1 MRKLAIVRKAVYFE
15 SDWPEELGQ
24 EILVTH
30 VRQDEQ
36 ESDALLR
43 AIEVYGSDKN
53 YFIREVK

>member
-1 MRKLAIVRKAVYFE
+1 MRNLVIVRKAVYFE

>member
-1 MRKLAIVRKAVYFE
+1 MKAVYFE

-30 VRQDEQ
+30 VHQNEQ

-43 AIEVYGSDKN
+43 AMELYGSDKN

>member
-1 MRKLAIVRKAVYFE
+1 MRKLATVRKAVYFE

-43 AIEVYGSDKN
+43 AMELYGSDKN
-53 YFIREVK
+53 YLLKEVK

>member
-24 EILVTH
+24 EILATH

-43 AIEVYGSDKN
+43 AMELYGSDKN
-53 YFIREVK
+53 YFLKEVK